1 MFGLSLL
8 QLALAIIT
16 LMAAIAPLFIW
27 RGVNRTNRLLALQL
41 HRLGVDPGAVKE
53 AWYAGGAELPSVDSN
68 QEPRRP

>member
-8 QLALAIIT
+8 QLALAVIA

-41 HRLGVDPGAVKE
+41 HRLSVDPQAVKT
-53 AWYAGGAELPSVDSN
+53 AWYTGGAELPRHDAV
-68 QEPRRP
+68 QVEKK